1 MRVPARGVAPALRPV
16 PKMPYQC
23 YEESVVTVEAQPTN
37 DASDIFHIS
46 SFVVRCLPERLQYIM
61 DTVGSF
67 PGVEIHG
74 SDPCGKFVALLELD
88 SEKALI
94 DTITNIELIK
104 GVVNTSMVYHHVE

>member
-1 MRVPARGVAPALRPV
+1 MTAEVQLTS
-16 PKMPYQC
+16 
-23 YEESVVTVEAQPTN
+23 ES
-37 DASDIFHIS
+37 SDTFHIS
-46 SFVVRCLPERLQYIM
+46 SFIVRCLPEKLAYIM
-61 DTVGSF
+61 KTVGSF

-94 DTITNIELIK
+94 ETITNIELLK

>member
-1 MRVPARGVAPALRPV
+1 M
-16 PKMPYQC
+16 
-23 YEESVVTVEAQPTN
+23 TVEAQRADDT
-37 DASDIFHIS
+37 SETFHIS
-46 SFVVRCLPERLQYIM
+46 SFVVRCLPDRLSYIM

-94 DTITNIELIK
+94 ETITNIELIK